1 MGACDIW
8 ERMPDPNSSVKLGP
22 VAIVDDDPA
31 VLDSLRFLLGLQGF
45 EILAYSSGSEF
56 FATLAAKPPS
66 CIIVDQ
72 NMPDLT
78 GLDIA
83 SRLRSSGSTVPIIML
98 TGFVTED
105 LKSRAR
111 ALGIKDVIGKSPSS
125 EEEVAR
131 AIHNCL
137 LQP

>member
-1 MGACDIW
+1 
-8 ERMPDPNSSVKLGP
+8 MPDPGSCVKLGP

-56 FATLAAKPPS
+56 FAALAANPFS

-111 ALGIKDVIGKSPSS
+111 ALGIKEVIGKSLSS
-125 EEEVAR
+125 EEELIR

-137 LQP
+137 LLA

>member
-1 MGACDIW
+1 MGACAIW
-8 ERMPDPNSSVKLGP
+8 ERMPDPNSFVKLGP

-31 VLDSLRFLLGLQGF
+31 VLDSLQFLLELQGF

-56 FATLAAKPPS
+56 FAALATSPS
-66 CIIVDQ
+66 SCVIVDQ
-72 NMPDLT
+72 SMPDMT

-83 SRLRSSGSTVPIIML
+83 SRLRGSGSTVPIIML

-125 EEEVAR
+125 EDEVAR

>member
-1 MGACDIW
+1 
-8 ERMPDPNSSVKLGP
+8 MPDPSSSVKLGP
-22 VAIVDDDPA
+22 VAIVDDDAA

-56 FATLAAKPPS
+56 FAALAANPS
-66 CIIVDQ
+66 SCVIVDQ

-78 GLDIA
+78 GLEIA

-111 ALGIKDVIGKSPSS
+111 ALGIKHVIGKSPSS

-137 LQP
+137 LQA

>member
-1 MGACDIW
+1 MA
-8 ERMPDPNSSVKLGP
+8 DPGSCVKLGP

-56 FATLAAKPPS
+56 FAALAANHPS
-66 CIIVDQ
+66 CIIIDQ

-137 LQP
+137 LQA

>member
-1 MGACDIW
+1 
-8 ERMPDPNSSVKLGP
+8 MPDPGSCGRLGP

-31 VLDSLRFLLGLQGF
+31 VRDSLGFVLGLQGF

-56 FATLAAKPPS
+56 FAALAANPSS

-72 NMPDLT
+72 HMPDLT

-131 AIHNCL
+131 AIHNL
-137 LQP
+137 LQA